1 MDFANRLR
9 KEMTEGIVRAVLEDA
24 GYRVIDSG
32 IERVLRELSCLSA
45 TEYRGLGYPDA
56 MSNLPDFTVMTREQD
71 EKYLVEVK
79 YRSEWGRSIFDEVRD
94 QVRIFGEIVLVSV
107 NATAQDPQG
116 HNMPSRFIRCCGLK
130 FDGGI
135 YKVEQRQKDTRAKV
149 WVPVDAV
156 GDGPGLWWSMSPLP
170 EKFTKLSE
178 NKDRSTLYSAVN
190 VLSGILDP

>member
-1 MDFANRLR
+1 
-9 KEMTEGIVRAVLEDA
+9 
-24 GYRVIDSG
+24 
-32 IERVLRELSCLSA
+32 
-45 TEYRGLGYPDA
+45 
-56 MSNLPDFTVMTREQD
+56 MTREQD